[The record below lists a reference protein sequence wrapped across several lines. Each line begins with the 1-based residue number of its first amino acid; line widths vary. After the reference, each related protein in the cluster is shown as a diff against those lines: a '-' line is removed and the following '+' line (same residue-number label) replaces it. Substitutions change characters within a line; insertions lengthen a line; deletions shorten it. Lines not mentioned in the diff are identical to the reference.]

1 MLNIKHGVVPEE
13 LLSHPFCNKNMI
25 EDKDTSDLLKCNDI
39 ICFIVGGTRFQ
50 IMKSKFAYWP
60 ETRLSKLIRAETQN
74 EILKLCDKYFVSNE
88 RKTTMKTYIF
98 FRNGSNFN
106 SILDKYCVLQ
116 FPFYLILI

>member
-1 MLNIKHGVVPEE
+1 MLNIKHSVSDV
-13 LLSHPFCNKNMI
+13 LLSNPFCSKDMI
-25 EDKDTSDLLKCNDI
+25 EDEDTCHLSKCDDI

-60 ETRLSKLIRAETQN
+60 ETRLSKLIRAKTEN

-106 SILDKYCVLQ
+106 SILDKCYVLE
-116 FPFYLILI
+116 FPI

>member
-13 LLSHPFCNKNMI
+13 LLSNPFCKKDMI

-39 ICFIVGGTRFQ
+39 VCFIVGGTRFQ

-60 ETRLSKLIRAETQN
+60 QTRLSKLIRAETEN
-74 EILKLCDKYFVSNE
+74 EILKLCDKYLVSNE
-88 RKTTMKTYIF
+88 RKPTMKTYLF

-106 SILDKYCVLQ
+106 SILDKCFVLR
-116 FPFYLILI
+116 FPF